1 MRTPQLSAEEVVRS
15 EVKALD
21 PRSSRGRR
29 WRSIVEHIC
38 LWLGLSLCAVFIC
51 YGHLIPEG
59 KPIIYAGTVMIDLV
73 AIGNLDDFRRWRQGK
88 YYLSRGV
95 MLVYMAPL
103 LTGWA
108 LLCLLGVINY

>member
-1 MRTPQLSAEEVVRS
+1 
-15 EVKALD
+15 
-21 PRSSRGRR
+21 
-29 WRSIVEHIC
+29 
-38 LWLGLSLCAVFIC
+38 
-51 YGHLIPEG
+51 
-59 KPIIYAGTVMIDLV
+59 MIDLV

-108 LLCLLGVINY
+108 LLCLLGVI